1 MRYVYKTKQY
11 TKRTDKALEDVEE
24 ALRELNRQG
33 RTREHSHKLSVAVE
47 ALLEAI
53 EGELP

>member
-33 RTREHSHKLSVAVE
+33 RAREHSHKLSVAVE
-47 ALLEAI
+47 ALLSAI
-53 EGELP
+53 DSEVS